1 MAENKTKAT
10 EASVAAH
17 LAAIADEARRQDCE
31 ILAQLMAR
39 ATKEPPR
46 MWGASIVGFGSYHY
60 RYASGHEGDSP
71 LVGFSPRKQNTTL
84 YLAYGL
90 EQQED
95 LLQRLGKHK
104 IGKGCLYIK
113 RLADVDQAVLREL
126 IARSVEQL
134 IHANPPAAEG

>member
-1 MAENKTKAT
+1 MTEDRSAADVLAELDAVTAADADVLVDLMRRITGHEPVVHNVAT
-10 EASVAAH
+10 
-17 LAAIADEARRQDCE
+17 L
-31 ILAQLMAR
+31 
-39 ATKEPPR
+39 
-46 MWGASIVGFGSYHY
+46 GFDSYHY

>member
-1 MAENKTKAT
+1 MAEPKTKPNDLDV
-10 EASVAAH
+10 EGFLNGVANQQQ
-17 LAAIADEARRQDCE
+17 RQDCDA
-31 ILAQLMAR
+31 IVALMR
-39 ATKEPPR
+39 EATGATPR

>member
-1 MAENKTKAT
+1 MTEDRSAADVLAE
-10 EASVAAH
+10 
-17 LAAIADEARRQDCE
+17 LAAVTAADADVLVDLMRRITGHE
-31 ILAQLMAR
+31 PVVHNV
-39 ATKEPPR
+39 ATL
-46 MWGASIVGFGSYHY
+46 GFDSYHY